1 MCIRDRFNSVLN
13 YWSNYNQCSDTVIVD
28 GLDNNGDGYAWSAE
42 IRENCN
48 NNVRLKFYRL
58 GGVDHEWPNR
68 DGLGYDYDID
78 AASTIWGFMQEFDL
92 NGAISE

>member
-1 MCIRDRFNSVLN
+1 MFVLN
-13 YWSNYNQCSDTVIVD
+13 FTV
-28 GLDNNGDGYAWSAE
+28 W
-42 IRENCN
+42 
-48 NNVRLKFYRL
+48 